1 MNSLRESLV
10 FVCAVLSCCASAAAQ
25 QKILWQGAVKP
36 DAINVYANAA
46 TSEHVTA
53 TLRQGAE
60 VDVVLQISASGDAW
74 CRVSLAGTSEPLG
87 YVLCFNL
94 ERGRSAPSQNVS
106 TPPIATQS
114 RPPVTVAVSSP
125 TSVTTASPPPGIT
138 SGSAGLTDSDVLDMY
153 KSGLPQDVLVAKIKS
168 SHCDFDT
175 SPAQLKQ
182 LKAAGLGDAVILA
195 MVEVPTA
202 HIPTSD
208 QVSAMSVAAEAAV
221 PGAGVSHPDGAVHH
235 KMVLED
241 NTPVHLVL
249 NENLSSASATTGQT
263 ISFEVSEDVLVSGFL
278 VISRGSLAWGTVTD
292 AQAKRRLGRA
302 GHLDVNI
309 DKVRL
314 ADGEK
319 VLLSATSHAKGGS
332 HTGAMTAGIVA
343 TSLVLWPAAP
353 LFLLMHGHDIT
364 IPKGTKIEAFTNG
377 DATLDPTKF
386 TSAPK

>member
-1 MNSLRESLV
+1 
-10 FVCAVLSCCASAAAQ
+10 
-25 QKILWQGAVKP
+25 
-36 DAINVYANAA
+36 
-46 TSEHVTA
+46 
-53 TLRQGAE
+53 
-60 VDVVLQISASGDAW
+60 
-74 CRVSLAGTSEPLG
+74 
-87 YVLCFNL
+87 
-94 ERGRSAPSQNVS
+94 
-106 TPPIATQS
+106 
-114 RPPVTVAVSSP
+114 
-125 TSVTTASPPPGIT
+125 
-138 SGSAGLTDSDVLDMY
+138 MY
-153 KSGLPQDVLVAKIKS
+153 KSGLPQDVLLAKIKS
-168 SHCDFDT
+168 SHCNFDT

-195 MVEVPTA
+195 MVEVPAA
-202 HIPTSD
+202 HVPTSAASAT
-208 QVSAMSVAAEAAV
+208 VSTGAEATPPAAE
-221 PGAGVSHPDGAVHH
+221 GSHLDGAVHH

-278 VISRGSLAWGTVTD
+278 VIPRGSLAWGTVTD

-319 VLLSATSHAKGGS
+319 VLLNATSHAKGGS

-343 TSLVLWPAAP
+343 TSLVVWPAAP
-353 LFLLMHGHDIT
+353 FFLFMHGKDIT

-377 DATLDPTKF
+377 DAALDPAKF
-386 TSAPK
+386 ALAPK

>member
-1 MNSLRESLV
+1 
-10 FVCAVLSCCASAAAQ
+10 
-25 QKILWQGAVKP
+25 
-36 DAINVYANAA
+36 
-46 TSEHVTA
+46 
-53 TLRQGAE
+53 
-60 VDVVLQISASGDAW
+60 
-74 CRVSLAGTSEPLG
+74 
-87 YVLCFNL
+87 
-94 ERGRSAPSQNVS
+94 
-106 TPPIATQS
+106 
-114 RPPVTVAVSSP
+114 
-125 TSVTTASPPPGIT
+125 
-138 SGSAGLTDSDVLDMY
+138 MY